1 MSLRNWWILANSTF
15 GVGIYVGMWND
26 VVWLGYLTS
35 MLVWV
40 MLCSYLMAFWT
51 RNGPHRYR
59 NPVHPLVG
67 NLADYLFY
75 AALVASG
82 WIVTAAAYA
91 FSCIVLNAVRC
102 GRLPRVGKRSVR
114 ILRPF
119 GLPLWLG

>member
-91 FSCIVLNAVRC
+91 ETVQLIARGEIAGGLLADVDAVPT
-102 GRLPRVGKRSVR
+102 G
-114 ILRPF
+114 
-119 GLPLWLG
+119 

>member
-15 GVGIYVGMWND
+15 GVGIYVGMWNE

-51 RNGPHRYR
+51 RNGLHRYR

-91 FSCIVLNAVRC
+91 FSCIVLNAVYR
-102 GRLPRVGKRSVR
+102 RDAHP
-114 ILRPF
+114 
-119 GLPLWLG
+119 